1 MPNRADH
8 SVKTPRRD
16 RPTVIKNW
24 VVAGGVLVAVIG
36 ALAVMI
42 AGGQPGILFGAGLL
56 TTIIFL
62 QIFLPLQSEVDRP
75 AVQAETVRHGFDQIK
90 TDRLDDAPVLIL
102 NVSAQGRIR
111 SMMGQDRLLP
121 DVRLGAD
128 LAPQLDQATG
138 VSVTHVP
145 MTDGTWVV
153 VLPQTTDEDTDRLS
167 ERTSFFAGL
176 GHDLKSPLNAVIGFA
191 EIMESELR
199 GPMPEAYEDYPGLI
213 KESGETLLR
222 LVEDMLAYAKS
233 EAGTYELDLTPMDI
247 AASGESVLRQSKA
260 VADKAE
266 VTLKFAGQGEVM
278 AMADADAVR
287 RMWDNLVS
295 NAIKYSSPGDTVTLT
310 ATTKGETSLLQVT
323 DTGAGM
329 DADDLARIARPF
341 AQGRNAKGR
350 VGTGLGLATVQRLAE
365 MQGGQV
371 EIRTAPGAG
380 TTVSVTLPAYVADT
394 KRAAE

>member
-1 MPNRADH
+1 DP
-8 SVKTPRRD
+8 
-16 RPTVIKNW
+16 
-24 VVAGGVLVAVIG
+24 
-36 ALAVMI
+36 
-42 AGGQPGILFGAGLL
+42 
-56 TTIIFL
+56 
-62 QIFLPLQSEVDRP
+62 
-75 AVQAETVRHGFDQIK
+75 IK

-111 SMMGQDRLLP
+111 SIIGQDRLLP
-121 DVRLGAD
+121 DIRLGAD
-128 LAPQLDQATG
+128 LAPKLDEASG
-138 VSVTHVP
+138 VAVTRMPASDGSWVIVVP
-145 MTDGTWVV
+145 
-153 VLPQTTDEDTDRLS
+153 QSEDADADRLS

-199 GPMPEAYEDYPGLI
+199 GPMPEAYQDYPGLI

-222 LVEDMLAYAKS
+222 LVEDMLAYARS
-233 EAGTYELDLTPMDI
+233 EAGTYELDMAPMDI
-247 AASGESVLRQSKA
+247 AASGESVLRQSQA

-266 VTLKFAGQGEVM
+266 VTLKFSGHGEVM
-278 AMADADAVR
+278 AIADADAVR

-295 NAIKYSSPGDTVTLT
+295 NAIKYSSPGDVVTLT
-310 ATTKGETSLLQVT
+310 ASMQGEASLLQVI

-341 AQGRNAKGR
+341 AQGRNSKGR

-380 TTVSVTLPAYVADT
+380 TTVSVTLPAYAADT

>member
-42 AGGQPGILFGAGLL
+42 AGGQTGILFGTALL

-75 AVQAETVRHGFDQIK
+75 TVQAEAVKHGFDQIK

-145 MTDGTWVV
+145 MTDGAWVV
-153 VLPQTTDEDTDRLS
+153 VLPQMTDEGTDRLS

-233 EAGTYELDLTPMDI
+233 EAGTYELDLAPMDI

-295 NAIKYSSPGDTVTLT
+295 NAIKYSSPGDVVTLT
-310 ATTKGETSLLQVT
+310 ASTKGETSLLQVT

>member
-24 VVAGGVLVAVIG
+24 VVAGGVLVAVVG

-42 AGGQPGILFGAGLL
+42 AGGQTGILFGTALL

-75 AVQAETVRHGFDQIK
+75 TVQAETFKHGFDQIK

-145 MTDGTWVV
+145 MTDGAWVV

-233 EAGTYELDLTPMDI
+233 EAGTYELDLAPMDI
-247 AASGESVLRQSKA
+247 AASGESVLRQSQA

-266 VTLKFAGQGEVM
+266 VTLKFAGHGEVM

-295 NAIKYSSPGDTVTLT
+295 NAIKYSSTGDTVTLT

-341 AQGRNAKGR
+341 AQGRNARGR

-371 EIRTAPGAG
+371 EIRTAPGTG

>member
-1 MPNRADH
+1 M
-8 SVKTPRRD
+8 
-16 RPTVIKNW
+16 
-24 VVAGGVLVAVIG
+24 VAVGVLVAVIG

-42 AGGQPGILFGAGLL
+42 AGGQTGILFGTGLL

-75 AVQAETVRHGFDQIK
+75 AVQVTTFRHGFDQFK

-102 NVSAQGRIR
+102 NISPQGRVR

-121 DVRLGAD
+121 DIRLGAD
-128 LAPQLDQATG
+128 LAPQLEQASG
-138 VSVTHVP
+138 VTVTHVP
-145 MTDGTWVV
+145 AKEGSWVV
-153 VLPQTTDEDTDRLS
+153 IAPQAEEDTDRLS

-199 GPMPEAYEDYPGLI
+199 GPMPEAYQDYPGLI

-233 EAGTYELDLTPMDI
+233 EAGTYELDLAPMDI
-247 AASGESVLRQSKA
+247 AASGESVLRLSQS
-260 VADKAE
+260 VADKAA
-266 VTLKFAGQGEVM
+266 VTLKFAGTGEVM

-287 RMWDNLVS
+287 RIWDNLVS
-295 NAIKYSSPGDTVTLT
+295 NAIKYSSPGDVVTLT
-310 ATTKGETSLLQVT
+310 ATMLGETSLLQVT

>member
-1 MPNRADH
+1 
-8 SVKTPRRD
+8 
-16 RPTVIKNW
+16 
-24 VVAGGVLVAVIG
+24 
-36 ALAVMI
+36 MI
-42 AGGQPGILFGAGLL
+42 AGGQTGILFGAGLL

-75 AVQAETVRHGFDQIK
+75 AVQAETVKHGFDQIK

-138 VSVTHVP
+138 VSLTHLP
-145 MTDGTWVV
+145 MMDGAWVV

-233 EAGTYELDLTPMDI
+233 EAGTYELDLAPMDI

-266 VTLKFAGQGEVM
+266 VTLKFAGQGEVL

-295 NAIKYSSPGDTVTLT
+295 NAIKYSSPGDVVTLT

>member
-75 AVQAETVRHGFDQIK
+75 TVQVETVKHGFDQIK

-222 LVEDMLAYAKS
+222 LVEGMLAYAKS
-233 EAGTYELDLTPMDI
+233 EAGTYELDLAPMDI

-295 NAIKYSSPGDTVTLT
+295 NAIKYSSPGDTVTLM
-310 ATTKGETSLLQVT
+310 ASTKGETSLLQVT

-341 AQGRNAKGR
+341 AQGRNSKGR

-371 EIRTAPGAG
+371 EIRTAPGTG